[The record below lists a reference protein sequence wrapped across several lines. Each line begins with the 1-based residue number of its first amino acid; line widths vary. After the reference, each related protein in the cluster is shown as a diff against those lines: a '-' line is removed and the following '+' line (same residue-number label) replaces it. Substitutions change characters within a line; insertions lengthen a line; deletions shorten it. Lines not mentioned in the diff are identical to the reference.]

1 MRRLTILFL
10 SVFLIFVFSPNTLA
24 TEKYDPEYI
33 QIETTESEASVS
45 IEETEHNTQKEK
57 NETFSFWNI
66 CIESLKSI
74 TTYIGIGGFLLV
86 GAYMLFFKKEIPKTI
101 SALTSCILLILI
113 FFARIC
119 VYLPNPDISIT
130 LYVIIVYVV
139 SVILLTHFSGKM
151 DGLKQGQ
158 TSTKT
163 GAEKRACNEINR
175 IVKNGHSSIKCIQ
188 LYSVSEEKSGEN
200 TEYNINFLGGCARPK
215 FKVNAM
221 FATTLSIPSTYVDE
235 LKTIHSFYMTKVTP
249 DGNLSNSEQTL
260 ISHLIEDNIA
270 KLQKELNGI
279 SSVDMV
285 TEKECYIARILLLYL
300 SLYAAINEHDAYIG
314 LGRNSLKLSNPN
326 LEAQLFNYERTGILG
341 AILFE
346 KMSYVFSYMKTNS
359 KNGRFYYSFSF
370 GSKRKYV
377 VVITLENKN
386 HGAYIN
392 DSLSNTLNSIK
403 DKLRNL
409 LETNDKK
416 EAK

>member
-10 SVFLIFVFSPNTLA
+10 TVFLIFIFCPETFAS
-24 TEKYDPEYI
+24 EKYDSDYV
-33 QIETTESEASVS
+33 QIEMTKSEESE
-45 IEETEHNTQKEK
+45 ETVPITQKDES
-57 NETFSFWNI
+57 FSLWNI

-101 SALTSCILLILI
+101 SALTSFILLILI

-130 LYVIIVYVV
+130 LYMIIIYVV
-139 SVILLTHFSGKM
+139 SIISLTHFSGKM

-158 TSTKT
+158 ASTKT
-163 GAEKRACNEINR
+163 AAEKRACNEINR

-188 LYSVSEEKSGEN
+188 LYSVSEEKSEEN

-215 FKVNAM
+215 FNVNAM
-221 FATTLSIPSTYVDE
+221 FASTLSIPNTYVDD
-235 LKTIHSFYMTKVTP
+235 LKTIRSFYTTKVTP
-249 DGNLSNSEQTL
+249 DGNLSSSAQTI
-260 ISHLIEDNIA
+260 ISHLIEENIE
-270 KLQKELNGI
+270 KLQKELNEI
-279 SSVDMV
+279 PSIDKV

-314 LGRNSLKLSNPN
+314 LGRNSLKLSDPN
-326 LEAQLFNYERTGILG
+326 LETQLFNYERTGILG

-346 KMSYVFSYMKTNS
+346 KMSYVFSYMKTNN

-392 DSLSNTLNSIK
+392 DSLSNTLNSIR

-409 LETNDKK
+409 LETNDNK